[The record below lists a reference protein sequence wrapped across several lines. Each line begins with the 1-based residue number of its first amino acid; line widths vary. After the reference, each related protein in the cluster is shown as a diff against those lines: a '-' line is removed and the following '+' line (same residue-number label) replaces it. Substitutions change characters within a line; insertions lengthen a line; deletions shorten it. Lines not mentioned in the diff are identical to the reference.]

1 VLHLQHGP
9 PGIIFLEEDDDNEE
23 LSDMEEGDADASTAK
38 QVSRKQQVWAAAISK
53 MARKKLSYRKILTC
67 GENVEAVVTCFGTYS

>member
-1 VLHLQHGP
+1 MLQEWGKLHLQHDP
-9 PGIIFLEEDDDNEE
+9 PGILFPEEDDDNEE

-53 MARKKLSYRKILTC
+53 MARIKVKLL
-67 GENVEAVVTCFGTYS
+67 

>member
-1 VLHLQHGP
+1 MLRLQHGP
-9 PGIIFLEEDDDNEE
+9 PGILFPEEDDDNEE

-53 MARKKLSYRKILTC
+53 MARKKVKLL
-67 GENVEAVVTCFGTYS
+67 